1 MKVRFRRPYRRRQPK
16 EASPYLRRE
25 SLLSRG
31 ELAFYRVLRRV
42 LRGRFGISLKTRLA
56 DIVKCP
62 EHLWETPHG
71 RKLCQKHVDFVL
83 YERTTA
89 AVIAAVELDD
99 SSHDTPERKKRD
111 KFVDEVFD
119 STGVLLIRIKA
130 ASRYPIDTLN
140 EALKPIESA
149 AGFPPSPRRAS
160 YAPRNRVKVPPQRGP
175 LPPGVP
181 P

>member
-1 MKVRFRRPYRRRQPK
+1 MAVRFKHSYRRRQRK
-16 EASPYLRRE
+16 VASPYLKRD

-42 LRGRFGISLKTRLA
+42 LKGRFGISLKTRLA

-99 SSHDTPERKKRD
+99 STHDTPERKRRD
-111 KFVDEVFD
+111 TFVNEVFE
-119 STGVLLIRIKA
+119 STGVILIRIKA
-130 ASRYPIDTLN
+130 ASRYPTDILI
-140 EALKPIESA
+140 EALKPIASN
-149 AGFPPSPRRAS
+149 AGFPPSPRLSS